1 MRPIIKRIL
10 LPAALLL
17 LLLYAG
23 DYVRLRAGRNQFGS
37 VQIKRMYAVKLKNT
51 KTEYLSDEPQTVPC
65 VNSMFPQMGYATC
78 WYLTRHRVQIV
89 DIDAGRPQPMIN
101 GP

>member
-1 MRPIIKRIL
+1 MRPFIKRIL
-10 LPAALLL
+10 LPGILLL

-37 VQIKRMYAVKLKNT
+37 MYAVRLKNR
-51 KTEYLSDEPQTVPC
+51 KTEYFSDEPQTVSC
-65 VNSMFPQMGYATC
+65 VNSVLPQMGYAPC
-78 WYLTRHRVQIV
+78 WYLIRHRVQTV